1 MEQLGAYILTFVENG
16 GLFAPILFI
25 GFHLLR
31 PLLFIPVIFICVSGG
46 ILFGTLAGTI
56 YSLIGITL
64 SSLLFYYIVPVAPN
78 TFKKLIH
85 LRKRL
90 MNDLEL
96 TPYQIAFLRLIPF
109 IHFHLLS
116 LCLLEMS
123 TNFKEYA
130 KFSIFSNIPIAFVY
144 TMVGQWVS
152 TLSVTYMLLCLMMFG
167 LFIIHF
173 RRKENIVKWR
183 EFFQTVG

>member
-78 TFKKLIH
+78 TFKKTHPSSKKTNERFRINTLP
-85 LRKRL
+85 
-90 MNDLEL
+90 NCFS
-96 TPYQIAFLRLIPF
+96 TTYTVYSFSSF
-109 IHFHLLS
+109 IS
-116 LCLLEMS
+116 
-123 TNFKEYA
+123 
-130 KFSIFSNIPIAFVY
+130 
-144 TMVGQWVS
+144 
-152 TLSVTYMLLCLMMFG
+152 MF
-167 LFIIHF
+167 I
-173 RRKENIVKWR
+173 RNVN
-183 EFFQTVG
+183 